1 MERRL
6 AAILAA
12 DVAGYSRLM
21 GRDEEATLRMLTE
34 YRRVM
39 DDLVT
44 AHRGRVFGAAGD
56 SMIAEFVSPVEA
68 VRCALDIQRELGR
81 RAATQPEDRRM
92 RFRIGVNLGDVMVE
106 GDNLFGDGVNLAA
119 RLEKLAEPGGILIA
133 ANVHDQVQGK
143 LAVAYDDLGTQRIR
157 NMAAP
162 VRAYRV
168 RLGGPAPPAWLRRLT
183 GVPRGDTR
191 HWSGVAVLVAA
202 LAVLG
207 GLTGWYFGLIDGSPP
222 ADMAPQMQAMTLP
235 LPDKPS
241 IAVLPLQN
249 LSGDP
254 KQEYFSDGIT
264 NDITTELSKFGNLFV
279 IASNSAFTYK
289 NTPVKVQ
296 EVGRDLGVRY
306 LLEGTVNRAGERL
319 RINTQLIDT
328 TTGHHLWAE
337 RYDRPIDDVF
347 RVQDQIIR
355 TIVAT
360 LAATVDEAEQG
371 RAMEKETGNMTAQTE
386 DMSAY
391 DYYLRGRDIYMGYTP
406 EANAEARSMFEKAIE
421 RDPNYAR
428 AYGYLA
434 YTHIQDWRES
444 WTDTPDETLE
454 TAYKLAQKAVA
465 LDPDD
470 YDNHWSLAVVQLFRR
485 QFDEAMAEYERA
497 LSLNP
502 NDADVLV
509 EMGEALTYLGRPGEA
524 IEQIERAM
532 RLNPKYDDWYLWDLG
547 FAYYQAERYE
557 EAIAALKRIANP
569 VNGVRLMM
577 ASAYAQLGR
586 DDEARSEMSVF
597 LENAPDWTIEW
608 EKGGPFR
615 DPADE
620 ERWVSGAEKA
630 VALVSRR

>member
-34 YRRVM
+34 YRQVM

-44 AHRGRVFGAAGD
+44 AHRGRVFGTAGD
-56 SMIAEFVSPVEA
+56 SMIAEFASPVEA
-68 VRCALDIQRELGR
+68 VRCAVDIQRELGR
-81 RAATQPEDRRM
+81 RAAPLPEERRM
-92 RFRIGVNLGDVMVE
+92 RFRIGVNLGDVMAE
-106 GDNLFGDGVNLAA
+106 GGNLFGDGVNLAA
-119 RLEKLAEPGGILIA
+119 RLEKLAEPGGILIS
-133 ANVHDQVQGK
+133 ANVHDQVRGK
-143 LAVAYDDLGTQRIR
+143 LAVDYDDLGAQRVR
-157 NMAAP
+157 NMAQP

-168 RLGGPAPPAWLRRLT
+168 RLGELAGPAWLRRLRAR
-183 GVPRGDTR
+183 PGDVAR
-191 HWSGVAVLVAA
+191 RWAGAAAVLVALSA
-202 LAVLG
+202 LAG
-207 GLTGWYFGLIDGSPP
+207 GAGWRFGLIDGPP
-222 ADMAPQMQAMTLP
+222 SDMAPQMQAMSLP

-249 LSGDP
+249 LSGDRT
-254 KQEYFSDGIT
+254 QDYFSDGIT
-264 NDITTELSKFGNLFV
+264 NDITTELSKFGSLFV

-306 LLEGTVNRAGERL
+306 LLEGTVNRADERL
-319 RINTQLIDT
+319 RINAQLIDAA
-328 TTGHHLWAE
+328 TGHHLWAE
-337 RYDRPIDDVF
+337 RYDRPIGDVF
-347 RVQDQIIR
+347 RVQDEIIR
-355 TIVAT
+355 TVVAT
-360 LAATVDEAEQG
+360 LAATVDEAEQR
-371 RAMEKETGNMTAQTE
+371 RAMEKEMAIMTAQTE

-391 DYYLRGRDIYMGYTP
+391 DYYLRGRDIYMDYTK
-406 EANAEARSMFEKAIE
+406 EANAEARSMFERAIE
-421 RDPNYAR
+421 ADPNYAR

-434 YTHIQDWRES
+434 YTYIQDWRES
-444 WTDTPDETLE
+444 WTETPDEALE
-454 TAYKLAQKAVA
+454 TAYELARKAVA
-465 LDPDD
+465 LDGDD

-485 QFDEAMAEYERA
+485 EFDEAMAEYERA

-509 EMGEALTYLGRPGEA
+509 EMGEALTYLGRPDEA
-524 IEQIERAM
+524 VEQIERAM

-547 FAYYQAERYE
+547 FAHYQAERYE
-557 EAIAALKRIANP
+557 EALAALKRIANP
-569 VNGVRLMM
+569 ANGVRLMM

-586 DDEARSEMSVF
+586 EDEARSEMSVF

-608 EKGGPFR
+608 EKGGPFKN
-615 DPADE
+615 PADE

-630 VALVSRR
+630 AALVSR